1 MPRVSI
7 IVPCYNEQATI
18 CLLLEAIYAQ
28 HFPRQDMEV
37 VIANGLSTDQTRQV
51 IERFQQENPDLHVRI
66 VDNPKRVIPAG
77 VNRALE
83 ASAGEYIMRLDAHS
97 VPRPDYIAS
106 CVAALEKGLGD
117 NVGGVWEIQP
127 GGENWQA
134 RGIAAAAAHPLGG
147 GAAA

>member
-51 IERFQQENPDLHVRI
+51 IERFQQENP
-66 VDNPKRVIPAG
+66 KRVIPAG

-106 CVAALEKGLGD
+106 CVAALEKGLG
-117 NVGGVWEIQP
+117 
-127 GGENWQA
+127 
-134 RGIAAAAAHPLGG
+134 
-147 GAAA
+147 